1 MSLRVLHQKR
11 GRRKRRRRRREGG
24 KWLSA
29 EWPVFYN
36 SGERRITLVAL
47 LNRWFASTCG
57 KNQPLPCVRGLKGHT
72 VKGWSAIKRSAIIE
86 FRTEKNV
93 QLQFN
98 CTLDS
103 VVDSFL
109 SPCFSAFFFL
119 FPPPIPTFFPFFLS
133 SMREF
138 SFETGF
144 WAIAVIAFQGVG
156 RNGRWEKDLFGKY
169 LFKNT
174 FEEISNVAIIP
185 KYVLL
190 LLLFWYRSVG
200 DTFCKSDS
208 KVKFERIKWNFQG
221 LTCGHIL
228 HWYFLGGW
236 ECGPPRWGFRCEGW
250 DGFTVKGW
258 GTTSRLAGG
267 LPLLDPPAP
276 RYCSSPEIKKK

>member
-29 EWPVFYN
+29 EWSVFYN

-109 SPCFSAFFFL
+109 SPCFSAFFFS
-119 FPPPIPTFFPFFLS
+119 FPSSHPHFLS
-133 SMREF
+133 LFFILYERIFFRDGILSNRGDSFSRRWKERKMRER
-138 SFETGF
+138 SF
-144 WAIAVIAFQGVG
+144 W
-156 RNGRWEKDLFGKY
+156 K
-169 LFKNT
+169 
-174 FEEISNVAIIP
+174 IP
-185 KYVLL
+185 FRKH
-190 LLLFWYRSVG
+190 FRG
-200 DTFCKSDS
+200 DF
-208 KVKFERIKWNFQG
+208 
-221 LTCGHIL
+221 
-228 HWYFLGGW
+228 
-236 ECGPPRWGFRCEGW
+236 
-250 DGFTVKGW
+250 
-258 GTTSRLAGG
+258 
-267 LPLLDPPAP
+267 
-276 RYCSSPEIKKK
+276 

>member
-29 EWPVFYN
+29 EWSVFYN

-109 SPCFSAFFFL
+109 SPCFSAFFFS
-119 FPPPIPTFFPFFLS
+119 FPSPHPHFLS
-133 SMREF
+133 LFFILYERIFFRDGILSNRGDSFSRRWKERKMRER
-138 SFETGF
+138 SF
-144 WAIAVIAFQGVG
+144 W
-156 RNGRWEKDLFGKY
+156 K
-169 LFKNT
+169 
-174 FEEISNVAIIP
+174 IP
-185 KYVLL
+185 FRKH
-190 LLLFWYRSVG
+190 FRG
-200 DTFCKSDS
+200 DF
-208 KVKFERIKWNFQG
+208 
-221 LTCGHIL
+221 
-228 HWYFLGGW
+228 
-236 ECGPPRWGFRCEGW
+236 
-250 DGFTVKGW
+250 
-258 GTTSRLAGG
+258 
-267 LPLLDPPAP
+267 
-276 RYCSSPEIKKK
+276 

>member
-109 SPCFSAFFFL
+109 SPCFSAFFFS
-119 FPPPIPTFFPFFLS
+119 FPSSHPHFLS
-133 SMREF
+133 LFFILYERIFFRDGILSNRGDSFSRRWKERKMRER
-138 SFETGF
+138 SF
-144 WAIAVIAFQGVG
+144 W
-156 RNGRWEKDLFGKY
+156 K
-169 LFKNT
+169 
-174 FEEISNVAIIP
+174 IP
-185 KYVLL
+185 FRKH
-190 LLLFWYRSVG
+190 FRG
-200 DTFCKSDS
+200 DF
-208 KVKFERIKWNFQG
+208 
-221 LTCGHIL
+221 
-228 HWYFLGGW
+228 
-236 ECGPPRWGFRCEGW
+236 
-250 DGFTVKGW
+250 
-258 GTTSRLAGG
+258 
-267 LPLLDPPAP
+267 
-276 RYCSSPEIKKK
+276 